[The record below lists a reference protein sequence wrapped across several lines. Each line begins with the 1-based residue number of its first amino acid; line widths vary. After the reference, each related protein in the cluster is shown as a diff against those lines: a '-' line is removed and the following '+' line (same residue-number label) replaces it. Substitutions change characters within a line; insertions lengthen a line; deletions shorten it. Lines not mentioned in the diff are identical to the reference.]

1 MKKLIIWLMLMIG
14 CLLIGFGVPT
24 QAAQQGI
31 KTKYG
36 YIELYDPDTAI
47 YIKPVRNQRIVR
59 VPDQVVVDGYNVR
72 IIGVKRNA
80 FKSKKIRIIYLGKNV
95 FLIPKRTFSG
105 TKKRIIVKNT
115 MTWRAVKKSGNGK
128 FRLVMK

>member
-1 MKKLIIWLMLMIG
+1 MKKLIIWLIIG

-59 VPDQVVVDGYNVR
+59 VPNKVIVDGYNVR
-72 IIGVKRNA
+72 IIRVKRNA
-80 FKSKKIRIIYLGKNV
+80 FKSKKIRTIYLGKNV
-95 FLIPKRTFSG
+95 FLIPKRTF
-105 TKKRIIVKNT
+105 KRVKGKVIVKNK
-115 MTWRAVKKSGNGK
+115 MTWQAVKRSGNGK
-128 FRLVMK
+128 FRLMMK

>member
-1 MKKLIIWLMLMIG
+1 MKKLITWLIIG

-24 QAAQQGI
+24 QATQQGI

-80 FKSKKIRIIYLGKNV
+80 FKSKKIRTIYLGKNV
-95 FLIPKRTFSG
+95 FLIPKKTF
-105 TKKRIIVKNT
+105 KRIKGKVIVKNK
-115 MTWRAVKKSGNGK
+115 MTWQAVKKSCVGENK
-128 FRLVMK
+128 LIMR

>member
-1 MKKLIIWLMLMIG
+1 MKRLITWLRIG
-14 CLLIGFGVPT
+14 CLLIGLSVST

-80 FKSKKIRIIYLGKNV
+80 FKSKRIRTIYLVKNV

-115 MTWRAVKKSGNGK
+115 MTWKSVKKSYVGK
-128 FRLVMK
+128 NKLIMR

>member
-1 MKKLIIWLMLMIG
+1 MKKLITWLMIG

-59 VPDQVVVDGYNVR
+59 VPDQVIVDGYNVR

>member
-1 MKKLIIWLMLMIG
+1 MKKLITWLMLMIG

-80 FKSKKIRIIYLGKNV
+80 FKSKKIRTIYLGKNV

-115 MTWRAVKKSGNGK
+115 MTWRAVKKSGNVK
-128 FRLVMK
+128 FKLMMK

>member
-1 MKKLIIWLMLMIG
+1 MKKLITWLMLMIG
-14 CLLIGFGVPT
+14 CLSIGFGVST

-59 VPDQVVVDGYNVR
+59 VPDKVIVDGYNVR
-72 IIGVKRNA
+72 IIGVKRKA
-80 FKSKKIRIIYLGKNV
+80 FKSKGIRIIYLGKNV
-95 FLIPKRTFSG
+95 FLIPKKTFNG
-105 TKKRIIVKNT
+105 TKKRIIVKNK
-115 MTWRAVKKSGNGK
+115 MTWQAVKKSCVGK
-128 FRLVMK
+128 NKLIMR

>member
-1 MKKLIIWLMLMIG
+1 MKKLITWLMIG

-72 IIGVKRNA
+72 IIGVKRKA
-80 FKSKKIRIIYLGKNV
+80 FKSKRIRIVYLGKNV
-95 FLIPKRTFSG
+95 FLVPKKTF
-105 TKKRIIVKNT
+105 KRVRGKVIVKNR
-115 MTWRAVKKSGNGK
+115 MTRNVVLHSGKGK
-128 FRLVMK
+128 YRILLK

>member
-1 MKKLIIWLMLMIG
+1 MKKLIIWLMIG
-14 CLLIGFGVPT
+14 GLLIGFGVPI
-24 QAAQQGI
+24 QAAHQGI

-72 IIGVKRNA
+72 IIGIKRNA
-80 FKSKKIRIIYLGKNV
+80 FKSKKIRTIYLGKNV
-95 FLIPKRTFSG
+95 FLVPKNTF
-105 TKKRIIVKNT
+105 KRVKGKVIVKNK
-115 MTWRAVKKSGNGK
+115 MSWQAVKKSGVGK
-128 FRLVMK
+128 NKLIMR

>member
-1 MKKLIIWLMLMIG
+1 MKRLITWLMIG
-14 CLLIGFGVPT
+14 CLLIGLGVPT
-24 QAAQQGI
+24 QAAHQGV

-59 VPDQVVVDGYNVR
+59 VPNQVVVDGYNVR

-80 FKSKKIRIIYLGKNV
+80 FKSKRIRAIYLGKNV
-95 FLIPKRTFSG
+95 FLIPKRTF
-105 TKKRIIVKNT
+105 KKVRGKIIVKNK
-115 MTWRAVKKSGNGK
+115 MSWRAVKKSGNGK

>member
-1 MKKLIIWLMLMIG
+1 MKKLIIWLIIG

-36 YIELYDPDTAI
+36 YIELYDPDTAN

-59 VPDQVVVDGYNVR
+59 VPNKVIVDGYNVR

-80 FKSKKIRIIYLGKNV
+80 FKSKKIRTIYLGKNV
-95 FLIPKRTFSG
+95 FLIPKRTF
-105 TKKRIIVKNT
+105 KRVKGKVIVKNK
-115 MTWRAVKKSGNGK
+115 MTWQAVKRSGNGK
-128 FRLVMK
+128 FRLMMK

>member
-1 MKKLIIWLMLMIG
+1 MIG

-36 YIELYDPDTAI
+36 YIELHDPDTAL

-72 IIGVKRNA
+72 IIGVKRKA
-80 FKSKKIRIIYLGKNV
+80 FKSKRIRIVYLGKNV
-95 FLIPKRTFSG
+95 FLVPKKTF
-105 TKKRIIVKNT
+105 KRVRGKVIVKNT
-115 MTWRAVKKSGNGK
+115 MTWQAVKKSGNGK
-128 FRLVMK
+128 FRLMMK

>member
-1 MKKLIIWLMLMIG
+1 MKKLITWLMIG
-14 CLLIGFGVPT
+14 CLLIGFGIPT

-36 YIELYDPDTAI
+36 YIELYDPDAAI

-80 FKSKKIRIIYLGKNV
+80 FKSKKIRTIYLGKNV
-95 FLIPKRTFSG
+95 FLVPKKTFNG
-105 TKKRIIVKNT
+105 TKKRIIVKNK
-115 MTWRAVKKSGNGK
+115 MTWQAVKKSGNGK
-128 FRLVMK
+128 FRLMMK

>member
-1 MKKLIIWLMLMIG
+1 MKKLITWLMLMIG

-59 VPDQVVVDGYNVR
+59 VPDKVIVDGYNVR
-72 IIGVKRNA
+72 IIGAKRKA
-80 FKSKKIRIIYLGKNV
+80 FKSKRIRTIYLGKNV
-95 FLIPKRTFSG
+95 FLIPKKTF
-105 TKKRIIVKNT
+105 KRVKGKVIVKNK
-115 MTWRAVKKSGNGK
+115 MTWQAVKRSGNGK
-128 FRLVMK
+128 FRLMMK

>member
-1 MKKLIIWLMLMIG
+1 MKKLITWLMIG
-14 CLLIGFGVPT
+14 CLLIGLGVPT

-59 VPDQVVVDGYNVR
+59 VPDQVVVNGYNVR
-72 IIGVKRNA
+72 IIGVKRNS
-80 FKSKKIRIIYLGKNV
+80 FKSKRIRTIYLGKNV
-95 FLIPKRTFSG
+95 FLVPKRTFSG
-105 TKKRIIVKNT
+105 MKKRIIIKNT
-115 MTWRAVKKSGNGK
+115 MTWKSVMKSGVGK
-128 FRLVMK
+128 NKLIMR

>member
-1 MKKLIIWLMLMIG
+1 MKKLITWLMIG

-59 VPDQVVVDGYNVR
+59 VPDQVVIDGYNVR
-72 IIGVKRNA
+72 IIGVKRKA
-80 FKSKKIRIIYLGKNV
+80 FKSKRIRTIYLGKNV
-95 FLIPKRTFSG
+95 FLVPKKTFNG
-105 TKKRIIVKNT
+105 TKKIIIVKNT
-115 MTWRAVKKSGNGK
+115 MTWQAVKKSCVGK
-128 FRLVMK
+128 NKLIMR

>member
-1 MKKLIIWLMLMIG
+1 MKKLITWLMIG
-14 CLLIGFGVPT
+14 CLLIGFGVPI
-24 QAAQQGI
+24 QAAHQGI

-36 YIELYDPDTAI
+36 YIELYAPDTAI

-80 FKSKKIRIIYLGKNV
+80 FKSKKIRTIYLGKNV
-95 FLIPKRTFSG
+95 FLVPKNTF
-105 TKKRIIVKNT
+105 KRVKGKVIVKNK
-115 MTWRAVKKSGNGK
+115 MSWQAVKKSGVGK
-128 FRLVMK
+128 NKLIMR

>member
-1 MKKLIIWLMLMIG
+1 MKKLITWLMIG

-24 QAAQQGI
+24 HAAQQGI

-47 YIKPVRNQRIVR
+47 YIKPIRNQRIVR
-59 VPDQVVVDGYNVR
+59 VPDQVVIDGYNVR

-80 FKSKKIRIIYLGKNV
+80 FKSKRIRTIYLGKNV
-95 FLIPKRTFSG
+95 FLVPKKTF
-105 TKKRIIVKNT
+105 KRVRGKVIVKNT
-115 MTWRAVKKSGNGK
+115 MTWQAVKKSCVEKNK
-128 FRLVMK
+128 LIMR

>member
-1 MKKLIIWLMLMIG
+1 MKKLIIWLIIG
-14 CLLIGFGVPT
+14 CLLIGFGVPI

-59 VPDQVVVDGYNVR
+59 VPDQVIIDGYNVR
-72 IIGVKRNA
+72 IIGVKRKA
-80 FKSKKIRIIYLGKNV
+80 FKSKRIRTIYLGKNV
-95 FLIPKRTFSG
+95 FLIPKRTFNG

-115 MTWRAVKKSGNGK
+115 MTWQAVKKSCVGK
-128 FRLVMK
+128 NKLIMR

>member
-1 MKKLIIWLMLMIG
+1 MKKLITWLMIG

-36 YIELYDPDTAI
+36 YIEMYDPDTAI
-47 YIKPVRNQRIVR
+47 YIKPVRNQKVVR
-59 VPDQVVVDGYNVR
+59 VPDQVVIDGYNVR
-72 IIGVKRNA
+72 IIGVKRKA
-80 FKSKKIRIIYLGKNV
+80 FKSKKIKTIYLGKNV

-105 TKKRIIVKNT
+105 TRKRIIVKNT
-115 MTWRAVKKSGNGK
+115 MTWKSVKKSGVGENK
-128 FRLVMK
+128 LILR

>member
-1 MKKLIIWLMLMIG
+1 MKKLITWLMIG

-24 QAAQQGI
+24 QAAQHGI

-47 YIKPVRNQRIVR
+47 YIKPIRNQKVVR

-72 IIGVKRNA
+72 IIGVKRKA
-80 FKSKKIRIIYLGKNV
+80 FQSKRIRTIYLGKNV
-95 FLIPKRTFSG
+95 FLIPKKTFSG

-115 MTWRAVKKSGNGK
+115 MTWESVKKSSVGK
-128 FRLVMK
+128 NKLIMR

>member
-1 MKKLIIWLMLMIG
+1 MKKLITWLMIG

-24 QAAQQGI
+24 QAAHQGI

-80 FKSKKIRIIYLGKNV
+80 FKSKKIRTIYLGKNV

-105 TKKRIIVKNT
+105 TKKRIIVKST
-115 MTWRAVKKSGNGK
+115 MTWRSVKKSQVGK
-128 FRLVMK
+128 NKLIIR

>member
-1 MKKLIIWLMLMIG
+1 MKKLIIWLMSG
-14 CLLIGFGVPT
+14 CLLIEFGVPT
-24 QAAQQGI
+24 QAAQHGI

-59 VPDQVVVDGYNVR
+59 VPDQVVVDGYNVK
-72 IIGVKRNA
+72 IIGIKRNA
-80 FKSKKIRIIYLGKNV
+80 FKSKRIRTIYLVENV

-115 MTWRAVKKSGNGK
+115 MTWESVKKSGVGK
-128 FRLVMK
+128 NKLIMR

>member
-1 MKKLIIWLMLMIG
+1 MKKLITWLMLMIG

-59 VPDQVVVDGYNVR
+59 VPDRVVVDGYNVR

-80 FKSKKIRIIYLGKNV
+80 FKSKKIRTIYLGKNV
-95 FLIPKRTFSG
+95 FLIPKTTFSG

-128 FRLVMK
+128 FKLMMK

>member
-1 MKKLIIWLMLMIG
+1 MKKLITWLM
-14 CLLIGFGVPT
+14 IGFGVPT

-72 IIGVKRNA
+72 IIGVKRKA
-80 FKSKKIRIIYLGKNV
+80 FKSKRIRIVYLGKNV
-95 FLIPKRTFSG
+95 FLVPKKTF
-105 TKKRIIVKNT
+105 KRVRGKVIVKNT
-115 MTWRAVKKSGNGK
+115 MTWQAVKKSGNGK
-128 FRLVMK
+128 FRLMMK

>member
-1 MKKLIIWLMLMIG
+1 MKKLITWLMIG
-14 CLLIGFGVPT
+14 YLLIGFGVPT

-72 IIGVKRNA
+72 IIGAKRKA
-80 FKSKKIRIIYLGKNV
+80 FESKRIITIYLGKNV
-95 FLIPKRTFSG
+95 FLVPKKTFNG

-115 MTWRAVKKSGNGK
+115 ITWKSVKKSGVGK
-128 FRLVMK
+128 NKLIMR

>member
-1 MKKLIIWLMLMIG
+1 MKKLITWLMIG
-14 CLLIGFGVPT
+14 CLLIEFGVPT
-24 QAAQQGI
+24 QAAHQGI

-72 IIGVKRNA
+72 IIGVKRKA
-80 FKSKKIRIIYLGKNV
+80 FKSKRIRIVYLGKNV
-95 FLIPKRTFSG
+95 FLVPKKTFNG
-105 TKKRIIVKNT
+105 RKKRIIVKNT
-115 MTWRAVKKSGNGK
+115 MTWKSVVKSGVRKNK
-128 FRLVMK
+128 LILR

>member
-1 MKKLIIWLMLMIG
+1 MKKLMVWLMAV

-47 YIKPVRNQRIVR
+47 YIKPVRNQKVVR
-59 VPDQVVVDGYNVR
+59 VPDKIIVDGYNVR
-72 IIGVKRNA
+72 IIGVKRQA
-80 FKSKKIRIIYLGKNV
+80 FKSKRIRSIYLGKNV
-95 FLIPKRTFSG
+95 FLIPKKTFKG
-105 TKKRIIVKNT
+105 IRGKIIVKNK
-115 MTWRAVKKSGNGK
+115 MSWQAVKKSGNGK
-128 FRLVMK
+128 FRIMMK

>member
-1 MKKLIIWLMLMIG
+1 MKKLITWLMLMIG
-14 CLLIGFGVPT
+14 CLLIGFGVST

-59 VPDQVVVDGYNVR
+59 VPDQVVMDGYNVR
-72 IIGVKRNA
+72 IIGVKRKA
-80 FKSKKIRIIYLGKNV
+80 FKSKRIRTIYLGKNV
-95 FLIPKRTFSG
+95 FLIPKKTF
-105 TKKRIIVKNT
+105 KRVKGKVIVKNK
-115 MTWRAVKKSGNGK
+115 MTWQAVKRSGNGK
-128 FRLVMK
+128 FRLMMK

>member
-1 MKKLIIWLMLMIG
+1 MKKLITWLMLMIG
-14 CLLIGFGVPT
+14 CLMIGFGVPT

-80 FKSKKIRIIYLGKNV
+80 FKSKKIRTIYLGKNV

>member
-1 MKKLIIWLMLMIG
+1 MKKLITWLMLMIG
-14 CLLIGFGVPT
+14 CLLIGFGVST

-59 VPDQVVVDGYNVR
+59 VPDKVIVDGYNVR
-72 IIGVKRNA
+72 IIGVKRKA
-80 FKSKKIRIIYLGKNV
+80 FKSKGIRIIYLGKNV
-95 FLIPKRTFSG
+95 FLIPKKTFNG
-105 TKKRIIVKNT
+105 TKKRIIVKNK
-115 MTWRAVKKSGNGK
+115 MTWQAVKKSCVGK
-128 FRLVMK
+128 NKLIMR

>member
-1 MKKLIIWLMLMIG
+1 MKKLIIWLMIG
-14 CLLIGFGVPT
+14 GLLIGFGVPI
-24 QAAQQGI
+24 QAAHQGI

-72 IIGVKRNA
+72 IIGIKRNA
-80 FKSKKIRIIYLGKNV
+80 FKSKKIRTIYLGKNV
-95 FLIPKRTFSG
+95 FLVPKNTF
-105 TKKRIIVKNT
+105 KRVKGKVIVKNK
-115 MTWRAVKKSGNGK
+115 MSWQAVKKSGNGK
-128 FRLVMK
+128 FRLMMK

>member
-1 MKKLIIWLMLMIG
+1 MKKLITWLMLMIG
-14 CLLIGFGVPT
+14 CLLIGFGVST

-59 VPDQVVVDGYNVR
+59 VPDKVIVDGYNVR
-72 IIGVKRNA
+72 IIGVKRKA
-80 FKSKKIRIIYLGKNV
+80 FKSKGIRIIYLGKNV
-95 FLIPKRTFSG
+95 FLIPKKTFNG
-105 TKKRIIVKNT
+105 TKKRIIVKNK
-115 MTWRAVKKSGNGK
+115 MTWQAVNKSCVGK
-128 FRLVMK
+128 NKLIMR

>member
-1 MKKLIIWLMLMIG
+1 MKKLITWLIIG

-36 YIELYDPDTAI
+36 YIKLYDPDTAI

-59 VPDQVVVDGYNVR
+59 VPDQVVIDGYNVR
-72 IIGVKRNA
+72 IIGVKRSA
-80 FKSKKIRIIYLGKNV
+80 FKSKKIRTIYLGKNV
-95 FLIPKRTFSG
+95 FLVPKNTF
-105 TKKRIIVKNT
+105 KRVKGKVIVKNK
-115 MTWRAVKKSGNGK
+115 MSWQAVKKSGVGK
-128 FRLVMK
+128 NKLIMR

>member
-1 MKKLIIWLMLMIG
+1 MKKLIIWLMIGG

-59 VPDQVVVDGYNVR
+59 VPDKVIVDGYNVR

-80 FKSKKIRIIYLGKNV
+80 FKSKKIRTIYLGKNV
-95 FLIPKRTFSG
+95 FLIPKKTF
-105 TKKRIIVKNT
+105 KRVKEKVIVKNK
-115 MTWRAVKKSGNGK
+115 MTWQAVKKSGNGK
-128 FRLVMK
+128 FRLMMK

>member
-1 MKKLIIWLMLMIG
+1 MKKLITWLMIG
-14 CLLIGFGVPT
+14 CLLIGFGVPI

-59 VPDQVVVDGYNVR
+59 VPDKVIVDGYNVR
-72 IIGVKRNA
+72 IIGVKRKA
-80 FKSKKIRIIYLGKNV
+80 FKSKGIRIIYLGKNV
-95 FLIPKRTFSG
+95 FLIPKKTFNG
-105 TKKRIIVKNT
+105 TKKRIIVKNK
-115 MTWRAVKKSGNGK
+115 MTWQAVNKSCVGK
-128 FRLVMK
+128 NKLIMR